1 MTQNLVDMIVGIYRI
16 GYNFWTSIVGVA
28 MNLFTVDPLNANGTI
43 SGTVKNLYDVLEAGS
58 VTIALIFFLI
68 ALLKEVISAPPDQ
81 QIRKFFGDF
90 IRFGIMIAI
99 LANLWTIMGTIMQ
112 VANNITSSLAF
123 SGSYEIS
130 VDDTDLPD
138 IIADMLNED
147 NFEEAEVDGF
157 LEKIAETAKKWGS
170 IFIVAGVSIIAA
182 VATLIIMVACAISIV
197 NSAIQRII
205 KPLVILPFSCITVAL
220 ASGAGDASRVTSAYL
235 KTFFG
240 FCISGAFMV
249 IAVNL
254 GSSIATSLINVTSG
268 SSAIETAIN
277 ASLQAAIMPL
287 VISGLI
293 KSIDSIIARFF

>member
-147 NFEEAEVDGF
+147 KFE
-157 LEKIAETAKKWGS
+157 
-170 IFIVAGVSIIAA
+170 
-182 VATLIIMVACAISIV
+182 
-197 NSAIQRII
+197 
-205 KPLVILPFSCITVAL
+205 
-220 ASGAGDASRVTSAYL
+220 
-235 KTFFG
+235 
-240 FCISGAFMV
+240 
-249 IAVNL
+249 
-254 GSSIATSLINVTSG
+254 
-268 SSAIETAIN
+268 
-277 ASLQAAIMPL
+277 
-287 VISGLI
+287 
-293 KSIDSIIARFF
+293 